1 MTIYQVLCLIG
12 VPTLILAVFKY
23 LWGQIKHNTEDSKAL
38 KAGIQALLRAQM
50 ISDFNKYSEK
60 GYTTGTILKYGTNVD
75 GETQLYS
82 VLQNHTSQESWKPDT
97 ATSLYKAVGFN
108 PSGVPIWTQP
118 LGATDAYMKGDTV
131 SHNEKLWVSDIDN
144 NVWEPG
150 VHGWTE
156 KAA

>member
-1 MTIYQVLCLIG
+1 MEEKKISVAKQMNR
-12 VPTLILAVFKY
+12 FF
-23 LWGQIKHNTEDSKAL
+23 QIMAQQMQLEDTVAMEIADL
-38 KAGIQALLRAQM
+38 
-50 ISDFNKYSEK
+50 YPEWESEK
-60 GYTTGTILKYGTNVD
+60 AYTTGTILKYGTNAD

-82 VLQNHTSQESWKPDT
+82 VLQDHTSQENWKPDT

-150 VHGWTE
+150 VYGWTE